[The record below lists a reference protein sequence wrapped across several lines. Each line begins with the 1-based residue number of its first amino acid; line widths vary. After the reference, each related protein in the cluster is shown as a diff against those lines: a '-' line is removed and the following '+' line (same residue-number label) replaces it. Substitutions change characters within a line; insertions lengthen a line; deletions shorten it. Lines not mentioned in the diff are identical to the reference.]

1 MSYTNFQI
9 GEHFPLPIKNQQD
22 GGMFQIDANGCMFI
36 LQLSHTD
43 IIAIEAFR
51 TGKMELALYEQDGLL
66 FFLYQMD
73 GIFKDGWGDA
83 PFSLTGIAPKL
94 MPTEK
99 SLRDPVIHLYLVDTT
114 LQILLAQREVRVHDK
129 FMSILKKHVHHQQ
142 RKPFSEKGYI
152 QKVQQIW
159 AAKTSVQMRKEASA
173 VQAVSLSITIP
184 KPASANGLHESAADT
199 LGANG

>member
-66 FFLYQMD
+66 FFLYQID
-73 GIFKDGWGDA
+73 GIFKNGWGDA
-83 PFSLTGIAPKL
+83 PFSLTGMAPEL

-114 LQILLAQREVRVHDK
+114 LQILLAQRDIPVHDA
-129 FMSILKKHVHHQQ
+129 FLRILRKHVRAQQ
-142 RKPFSEKGYI
+142 EKPFSEKDYI
-152 QKVQQIW
+152 QKVQQVW
-159 AAKTSVQMRKEASA
+159 AARTSAQMRKNACA
-173 VQAVSLSITIP
+173 VQEVPLDLTLPQPS
-184 KPASANGLHESAADT
+184 PARCLH
-199 LGANG
+199 

>member
-1 MSYTNFQI
+1 MSDYTNFQV

-22 GGMFQIDANGCMFI
+22 GGMFQIDANGSMFI

-66 FFLYQMD
+66 FFLYQID
-73 GIFKDGWGDA
+73 GIFKEGWGDA
-83 PFSLTGIAPKL
+83 PFSLSGIKDEL

-114 LQILLAQREVRVHDK
+114 LKILLAQRDIRLNDK
-129 FMSILKKHVHHQQ
+129 FMSIIRKHVQKQQ
-142 RKPFSEKGYI
+142 QKPLSQETYRK
-152 QKVQQIW
+152 KVQQIW
-159 AAKTSVQMRKEASA
+159 AAKTSAAMREKASA
-173 VQAVSLSITIP
+173 IQEVKLDISIP
-184 KPASANGLHESAADT
+184 QPPQT
-199 LGANG
+199 LN